1 MRDLTGSFPQNESF
15 EEIRAFEREDK
26 LELDLDEMHLLLDQM
41 TYPGT
46 FSSNSS
52 PGLRVQ
58 NTRGENNYREMI
70 EEPDSPFVFKDIFAL
85 DESDRQNESVTLMEV
100 QPVNNQSATALDA
113 DCCGGCGRDSE
124 HNN

>member
-1 MRDLTGSFPQNESF
+1 
-15 EEIRAFEREDK
+15 
-26 LELDLDEMHLLLDQM
+26 M

-58 NTRGENNYREMI
+58 NTRGENNYHELI
-70 EEPDSPFVFKDIFAL
+70 EHEEPDSPFVFKDIFAL

-100 QPVNNQSATALDA
+100 HQRNQSAAAIDA
-113 DCCGGCGRDSE
+113 DCCGGCGGRDSE
-124 HNN
+124 HNNGD